1 MDLPQ
6 ALLLSPLILVVAFL
20 YSSVGHGGA
29 SGYLAVMSLLLTT
42 LAPRQMSTTALI
54 LNLLVAGLAGLAYWR
69 AGHFRARL
77 LLPFLI
83 ASIPTAFLGG
93 RLHVPATTY
102 GFVLAGAL
110 VFAAVRLSLPSP
122 ASTGARRPVPLG
134 LALLIGAAIGLLSGI
149 VGVGGGI
156 FLSPLLV
163 LFRWADPKQT
173 AASSAGFIW
182 INSVSGLLGRLSAG
196 TFATGPLA
204 IMVAP
209 AFLGGL
215 LGSQLGARRFS
226 GLTIRRT
233 LAIVLVIAAGKLLL
247 TVL

>member
-1 MDLPQ
+1 MDIPQ
-6 ALLLSPLILVVAFL
+6 ALLLIPLILVVAFL

-29 SGYLAVMSLLLTT
+29 SGYLAVMLLLFTT
-42 LAPRQMSTTALI
+42 LAPKELSTTALI
-54 LNLLVAGLAGLAYWR
+54 LNLLVAGLASLAYWR
-69 AGHFRARL
+69 AGHFRVRL

-83 ASIPTAFLGG
+83 TSIPTAFLGG

-122 ASTGARRPVPLG
+122 PSSGATRPIPLG
-134 LALLIGAAIGLLSGI
+134 LALPIGAAIGLLSGI

-156 FLSPLLV
+156 FLSPLLI

-173 AASSAGFIW
+173 AATSASFIW

-233 LAIVLVIAAGKLLL
+233 LAIVLVIAAGKLLFTIL
-247 TVL
+247 